1 MDADLPE
8 LCNRTASVEGK
19 TQGRT
24 NQGMMCPGKETQIA
38 KNKYLPKK
46 KKKGTFLEAHKC
58 KKKIT

>member
-8 LCNRTASVEGK
+8 LCNRTASAEGK

-38 KNKYLPKK
+38 KNKYLTKK
-46 KKKGTFLEAHKC
+46 KKKKRHISGSS
-58 KKKIT
+58 